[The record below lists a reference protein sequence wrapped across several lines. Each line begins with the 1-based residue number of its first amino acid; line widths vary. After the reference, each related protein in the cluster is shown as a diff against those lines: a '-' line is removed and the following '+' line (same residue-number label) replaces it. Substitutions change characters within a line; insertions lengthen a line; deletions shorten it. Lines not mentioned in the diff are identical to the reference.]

1 MDWPPVTVLI
11 VTYDRPREI
20 RLVID
25 ALRRH
30 LNYPGKLRW
39 HLADDSSPDGYV
51 TQLKRDYPKLGFSV
65 TVTDRKGWGA
75 NVNKA
80 MVYAWDKHSDF
91 VFLCE
96 DDYVAK
102 RPIDLRSGVAV
113 LAADKAIGLIRYGG
127 IAGHLLDLQLRE
139 VKTDIGKV
147 QCLHIMKSSPHLNI
161 YSNRPQLKHRR
172 FHDCVGMYDEDKRL
186 ADTEVAFAHQVR
198 DKYDGCPKVTALWDG
213 IAMAFDHIGKSR
225 QGSELDQVKQ
235 T

>member
-1 MDWPPVTVLI
+1 MDWPPVTILI

-30 LNYPGKLRW
+30 LSYPGKLRW
-39 HLADDSSPDGYV
+39 HLADDNSPDGYV
-51 TQLKRDYPKLGFSV
+51 TQIKRDYVKLNFSV

-80 MVYAWDKHSDF
+80 LVHAWENSDF

-96 DDYVAK
+96 DDYVAN
-102 RPIDLRSGVAV
+102 RPVDLGSGVAV
-113 LAADKAIGLIRYGG
+113 LMADKDIGLVRYDG

-139 VKTDIGKV
+139 VKTEAGRV

-172 FHDCVGMYDEDKRL
+172 FHDCIGMYDEGKKL
-186 ADTEVAFAHQVR
+186 GDTEVAFAHLVR
-198 DKYDGCPKVTALWDG
+198 NKYDDCPKVTVLWDG
-213 IAMAFDHIGKSR
+213 IATAFDHIGKSR
-225 QGSELDQVKQ
+225 QRSELDV
-235 T
+235 